1 MTGLSMLWLPIL
13 VSAILV
19 FAASSV
25 IHMATPWHKADY
37 RKIPNE
43 DQAMDALRP
52 LAIAPGDY
60 MTPFCNDMKE
70 MKSAEFIAKRDK
82 GPVMV
87 TTVMPSGPISMGAS
101 LVQWFIYSLVVGF
114 FAAYVVGHALPVGAR
129 YPEVFRLAGVTA
141 FIGYALAL
149 WQISIWYRR
158 SWGTTLRATIDGLI
172 YALLTGGTFGWLWPR

>member
-19 FAASSV
+19 FVASSV

-70 MKSAEFIAKRDK
+70 MKSAEFIATGQRSGHGHDRHAERADLH
-82 GPVMV
+82 GCEPRSMV
-87 TTVMPSGPISMGAS
+87 HLQS
-101 LVQWFIYSLVVGF
+101 
-114 FAAYVVGHALPVGAR
+114 
-129 YPEVFRLAGVTA
+129 
-141 FIGYALAL
+141 
-149 WQISIWYRR
+149 
-158 SWGTTLRATIDGLI
+158 
-172 YALLTGGTFGWLWPR
+172 

>member
-1 MTGLSMLWLPIL
+1 
-13 VSAILV
+13 
-19 FAASSV
+19 
-25 IHMATPWHKADY
+25 
-37 RKIPNE
+37 
-43 DQAMDALRP
+43 
-52 LAIAPGDY
+52 
-60 MTPFCNDMKE
+60 
-70 MKSAEFIAKRDK
+70 
-82 GPVMV
+82 MV

-114 FAAYVVGHALPVGAR
+114 FAAYVVGHALPVGAG